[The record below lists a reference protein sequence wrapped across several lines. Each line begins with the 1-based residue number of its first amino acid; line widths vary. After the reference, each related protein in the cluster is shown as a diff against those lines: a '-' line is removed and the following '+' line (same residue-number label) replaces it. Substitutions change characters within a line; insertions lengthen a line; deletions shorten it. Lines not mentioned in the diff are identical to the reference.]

1 MEGERARVF
10 QAERTASRGEGGV
23 LKGDT
28 ITPAL
33 ETLGEKTV
41 CLALGMG
48 VVMYL

>member
-10 QAERTASRGEGGV
+10 QAERTASGGEGGV

-33 ETLGEKTV
+33 ETLGEKTPQSV
-41 CLALGMG
+41 WNREWGW
-48 VVMYL
+48 